1 MAPYLKKKKKDM
13 EEKTNMGS
21 EIKSY
26 KMEGQG
32 HVKKFRKAE

>member
-1 MAPYLKKKKKDM
+1 M
-13 EEKTNMGS
+13 EEKTNMGC

-32 HVKKFRKAE
+32 GVKKFRKAE